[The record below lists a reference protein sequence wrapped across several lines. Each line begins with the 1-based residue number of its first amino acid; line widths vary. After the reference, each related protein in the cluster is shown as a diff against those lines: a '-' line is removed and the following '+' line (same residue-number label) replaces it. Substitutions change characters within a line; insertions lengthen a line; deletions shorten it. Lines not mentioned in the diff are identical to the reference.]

1 MYLKIYMFVKII
13 RKYPLEERQRNLMKK
28 NMFASKVADEED
40 DDNVT
45 SLTYKQII
53 KLSIKLGKENE
64 KLKRSNVELK
74 DYIEFLENSCKF
86 LGKN

>member
-1 MYLKIYMFVKII
+1 
-13 RKYPLEERQRNLMKK
+13 MKK
-28 NMFASKVADEED
+28 NMFASKVADEKD
-40 DDNVT
+40 DDKVT

-53 KLSIKLGKENE
+53 KLSIKLGKKNE

-86 LGKN
+86 LGKNQLMLEVNCQNPTKCEINILLQK